1 MSKEFD
7 QSNALLGNLL
17 PINSI
22 NPMPAD
28 ELEDLLKDFKSHLGN
43 IKGEMTSL
51 QDRSLILNTSLNNRK
66 KLQKSLDT
74 FISNVILEPQLIYD
88 ICNKEVNED
97 YVDYIRVLCGKL
109 DYIKENKL
117 ADLSTVKELGNLLFS

>member
-1 MSKEFD
+1 
-7 QSNALLGNLL
+7 
-17 PINSI
+17 
-22 NPMPAD
+22 MPAD